1 MRVVG
6 KNNDYSLMG
15 AQLSYVTERN
25 MSFRDKYEAGDDK
38 KEFENNRRDKAFRC
52 EQEKKTADLARDCT
66 CRT

>member
-6 KNNDYSLMG
+6 KNNDYFLMG
-15 AQLSYVTERN
+15 AYLAYVTERN

-52 EQEKKTADLARDCT
+52 EQEKKTAD
-66 CRT
+66 

>member
-25 MSFRDKYEAGDDK
+25 MSFRDKCEVGDDK

-52 EQEKKTADLARDCT
+52 E
-66 CRT
+66 